1 MKVWYLVALVTISSV
16 ANGRVASASSQAGA
30 TESSVRTFM
39 ALVAHDVT
47 REGPLAWLRYFDDS
61 PAFFMAVNGQL
72 AFPDSNAAKVGTR
85 EFARR
90 IQHIELNWGQDLRV
104 DPLLSDLQSWSV
116 HGRRFRRTLPGT
128 ESKSTVSLPASLNFE
143 MVDGDSATPT
153 GPRRYSLHLLVKQ
166 QLAAASRLTVAI
178 SRVEIEG
185 SGTYGNLS

>member
-90 IQHIELNWGQDLRV
+90 IQRIELNWGQDLRV
-104 DPLLSDLQSWSV
+104 DPLSERLAVVVGSWQEIQTDTAGHRV
-116 HGRRFRRTLPGT
+116 EEHGIFTGLVEFRNGRWRFRNAHWSSPVFT
-128 ESKSTVSLPASLNFE
+128 A
-143 MVDGDSATPT
+143 PT
-153 GPRRYSLHLLVKQ
+153 R
-166 QLAAASRLTVAI
+166 
-178 SRVEIEG
+178 
-185 SGTYGNLS
+185 